1 MNKNKR
7 RCACMDQV
15 SSNEEKMTA
24 LVSII
29 TPNYNCGKFIAL
41 TIESVLAQTYTNW
54 EMIIQDDCSTD
65 NSYEIACR
73 YAKADSRIK
82 VFRNDKNS
90 GAALTRNYAIE
101 ASQGEY
107 VAFLDS
113 DDIWFP
119 EKLEKQI
126 DFMQKNNC
134 DFVFSEYEQIGEDN
148 RGLGVRCR
156 VISHLSYV
164 KMLFHTWTGCL
175 TVMYDQQKLGKFY
188 APNIPNNN
196 DRALFLKVL
205 KIAENAQGMDECL
218 ALYRIRS
225 KSISRNKR
233 KMLSVFVKIINEFEN
248 KPLLFAYFCAIVHFG
263 LKKLYKEK
271 KVAIKDFEFCEILGK
286 RVSEFLR

>member
-1 MNKNKR
+1 MNTVPQISNK
-7 RCACMDQV
+7 QP
-15 SSNEEKMTA
+15 

-65 NSYEIACR
+65 ESYEIACN
-73 YAKADSRIK
+73 YAKADPRIK

-90 GAALTRNYAIE
+90 GAALTRNYAIDVSRG
-101 ASQGEY
+101 AY

-148 RGLGVRCR
+148 KALGVKCR

-175 TVMYDQQKLGKFY
+175 TVVYEQQKFGKIH
-188 APNIPNNN
+188 APDIPNNN

-205 KIAENAQGMDECL
+205 KIAEKAQGMKECL

-225 KSISRNKR
+225 RSISRNKWS
-233 KMLSVFVKIINEFEN
+233 MLNVFVKIINEFER
-248 KPLLFAYFCAIVHFG
+248 KPVLFAYFCVITHF
-263 LKKLYKEK
+263 LTKKLYKEK
-271 KVAIKDFEFCEILGK
+271 KVLQH
-286 RVSEFLR
+286 RFLFLEQIEEKLQIHH

>member
-1 MNKNKR
+1 MNTVPQIINK
-7 RCACMDQV
+7 QP
-15 SSNEEKMTA
+15 

-73 YAKADSRIK
+73 YAKADPRIK
-82 VFRNDKNS
+82 VFRNGKNS

-101 ASQGEY
+101 VSQGEY
-107 VAFLDS
+107 LAFLDS

-148 RGLGVRCR
+148 ESLGIR
-156 VISHLSYV
+156 VKSIPRLTYTR
-164 KMLFHTWTGCL
+164 MLMHCWPGCL
-175 TVMYDQQKLGKFY
+175 TVMYDQKKLGKIY
-188 APNIPNNN
+188 SPDIQKNN
-196 DRALFLKVL
+196 DHALFLKVL
-205 KIAENAQGMDECL
+205 RGANA
-218 ALYRIRS
+218 
-225 KSISRNKR
+225 
-233 KMLSVFVKIINEFEN
+233 VFPGIN
-248 KPLLFAYFCAIVHFG
+248 
-263 LKKLYKEK
+263 
-271 KVAIKDFEFCEILGK
+271 
-286 RVSEFLR
+286 